1 MRFAEF
7 DHYSEN
13 LLMAQYDVSEIISHE
28 LTKGEVRED
37 FLISTLESCSDP
49 KPIFVKGTLSDGI
62 DDAGQLDIILCR
74 PHSQIRKLGTQCFVA
89 KDDALCVIEV
99 KGNCTG
105 RDLKEAADR
114 AARIRRLK
122 GQTDPQ
128 FGVVCYKVALGY
140 LTIMNRFGYSF
151 DAASNTYFDN
161 ATIPNETEANWRK
174 VEYPDLDFFV
184 SFEEEKKVFLRKY
197 ELAPGRH
204 RFIRSASSPLIA
216 ELFLMMRGLWVP
228 ANLAPAT

>member
-1 MRFAEF
+1 LPAA
-7 DHYSEN
+7 S
-13 LLMAQYDVSEIISHE
+13 
-28 LTKGEVRED
+28 
-37 FLISTLESCSDP
+37 
-49 KPIFVKGTLSDGI
+49 
-62 DDAGQLDIILCR
+62 R
-74 PHSQIRKLGTQCFVA
+74 P

-114 AARIRRLK
+114 AVRIRRLK

-140 LTIMNRFGYSF
+140 MTIMNRFGYSF
-151 DAASNTYFDN
+151 DAASDTYFDN
-161 ATIPNETEANWRK
+161 AIIPNETEANWRK

-184 SFEEEKKVFLRKY
+184 SFEEDKKVFLRKY

-204 RFIRSASSPLIA
+204 RFIRSVRSPLIA

-228 ANLAPAT
+228 ANLAPT